1 MIPVCVFVHFAA
13 DLAALGG
20 IDVANVPPQPAPVV
34 ASESKSTPKLLLT
47 AAEAPSLTQDVN
59 QGGYDGWQFELGA
72 GLTSTASE
80 DGPDEEIDFD
90 EGIGFMLGLLHR
102 SGSDDGDKWAFD
114 FGVETV
120 WTDQDADNESASPVR
135 DVTVLAL
142 MLSGAVDFALSETWS
157 IYGGAG
163 VGGAWTDVGTE
174 NDAVSNFEEEDG
186 PFLAWQAKA
195 GVRWWASEDIS
206 WNLGYRFLNVDDAE
220 IDDSSVEDLDFA
232 LGQEQHIAEIGVRF
246 HL

>member
-20 IDVANVPPQPAPVV
+20 IDVANVPPQPAPAV
-34 ASESKSTPKLLLT
+34 ATASTSAPRPLLT
-47 AAEAPSLTQDVN
+47 AADAPALTQELN
-59 QGGYDGWQFELGA
+59 HGGYDGWQFELGA
-72 GLTSTASE
+72 GFTSTASE

-90 EGIGFMLGLLHR
+90 EGAGFMLGLLHR

-120 WTDQDADNESASPVR
+120 WTDQDADNEEASPIR
-135 DVTVLAL
+135 DITVLAVL
-142 MLSGAVDFALSETWS
+142 LSGVVDFSLSEAWS
-157 IYGGAG
+157 IYGGVG
-163 VGGAWTDVGTE
+163 VGGAWTDVGTADDE
-174 NDAVSNFEEEDG
+174 LSNFEEEDG

-195 GVRWWASEDIS
+195 GVRWYTSEDIS
-206 WNLGYRFLNVDDAE
+206 WNLGYRFLNVDDSE
-220 IDDSSVEDLDFA
+220 IDDNSAEDLDFE
-232 LGQEQHIAEIGVRF
+232 LGQQQHIAEIGVRF